1 MKLSAN
7 RMVIVMGTRSGKARV
22 RERMGIAVE
31 SSLKRRRPTSSWY
44 ERLLRDCFIKVKLSF
59 KV

>member
-1 MKLSAN
+1 
-7 RMVIVMGTRSGKARV
+7 MVIVMGTRSGKARV
-22 RERMGIAVE
+22 SDRVGIAVE

-44 ERLLRDCFIKVKLSF
+44 ERLLRECFIKVKLSF